1 LVKQENL
8 LIEEFLNGEEMSF
21 FIISDGQSYKMFGTA
36 QDHKRV
42 FEGDQGKNT
51 GGMGAYSPS
60 RLQSDKLNQ
69 KIINKII
76 EPTLNGLKKPKL

>member
-1 LVKQENL
+1 MMVLVFKN
-8 LIEEFLNGEEMSF
+8 
-21 FIISDGQSYKMFGTA
+21 FGSA

-60 RLQSDKLNQ
+60 RLINDELDK

-76 EPTLNGLKKPKL
+76 EPTLRV